1 MSDSRSLISRRR
13 LLKGVGAMWLLSV
26 SQVGFAASSLVV
38 AVRVWPA
45 SSYTRV
51 TLESNRELKYR
62 QFALS
67 NPDRVV
73 VDIEGVNLNS
83 VLKGIGGQIRGDDP
97 FIKSARVGQFD
108 PQTVRMV
115 FELKQNVTPHLF
127 ALAPVAEFKERLVM
141 DLYPANMNSEQ
152 DPLLALLEDYNNGKL
167 DKDTPSSPE
176 QGPKPGKAGR
186 DRPIVIMLDPG
197 HGGEDPGA
205 IGPNKTREKDI
216 VLQIARRL
224 KALID
229 KEANM
234 KAYMTRNEDVFI
246 PLKVRVAKAQKQR
259 ADLFVSIHADAFTS
273 GAARGSSVFALSTKG
288 ATSTAAKFLAQTQ
301 NAADLIGGVN
311 KSGDRYLDHTM
322 FDMVQSL
329 TINDSLKFG
338 KEVLTRL
345 GRVNKLHK
353 NSVDQAGF
361 AVLKAP
367 DIPSILV
374 ETAFLSNVEEERKL
388 RTATFQQE
396 VAESI
401 LAGIRAYFAD
411 SSRLARRG

>member
-1 MSDSRSLISRRR
+1 MPDSSSSVSRRR
-13 LLKGVGAMWLLSV
+13 LLQGAGAMWLLSV
-26 SQVGFAASSLVV
+26 SKVGFAASGQVV

-45 SSYTRV
+45 STYTRV
-51 TLESNRELKYR
+51 TLESTQLLKYR

-67 NPDRVV
+67 NPERVV

-83 VLKGIGGQIRGDDP
+83 VLKGLGGQIRGDDP
-97 FIKSARVGQFD
+97 FIQSARVGQFD
-108 PQTVRMV
+108 PKTVRMV
-115 FELKQNVTPHLF
+115 FELKQNVTPQVF

-141 DLYPANMNSEQ
+141 DLYPANMNNQQ
-152 DPLLALLEDYNNGKL
+152 DPLLALLEDYNSGQLEK
-167 DKDTPSSPE
+167 KMPAQ
-176 QGPKPGKAGR
+176 QGPQPGKAGR

-216 VLQIARRL
+216 VLSIARRL

-229 KEANM
+229 KEGNM
-234 KAYMTRNEDVFI
+234 KAYMTRNEDIFI

-259 ADLFVSIHADAFTS
+259 ADLFISIHADAFTS
-273 GAARGSSVFALSTKG
+273 EAARGSSVFALSTKG

-301 NAADLIGGVN
+301 NAADLIGGVS

-329 TINDSLKFG
+329 TVNDSLKFG
-338 KEVLTRL
+338 KEVLQRM

-374 ETAFLSNVEEERKL
+374 ETAFLSNREEERKL
-388 RTATFQQE
+388 RTAKFQQE

-401 LAGIRAYFAD
+401 LAGIKAYFAD
-411 SSRLARRG
+411 RTTLARRG

>member
-13 LLKGVGAMWLLSV
+13 LLQGAGAMWLLSV

-51 TLESNRELKYR
+51 TLESNKQLKYK

-67 NPDRVV
+67 NPNRVV

-167 DKDTPSSPE
+167 DKDTPPSPE
-176 QGPKPGKAGR
+176 QGPQPGKAGR

-216 VLQIARRL
+216 VLKIARRL

-301 NAADLIGGVN
+301 NAADLIGGVS

-338 KEVLTRL
+338 KEVLARL
-345 GRVNKLHK
+345 GKVNKLHK

-401 LAGIRAYFAD
+401 LAGIKAYFAD